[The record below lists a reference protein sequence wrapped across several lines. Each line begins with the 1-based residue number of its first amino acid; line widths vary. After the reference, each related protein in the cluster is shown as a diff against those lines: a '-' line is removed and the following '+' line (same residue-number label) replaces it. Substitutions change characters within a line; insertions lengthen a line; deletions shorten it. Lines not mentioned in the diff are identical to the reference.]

1 MRKLDPIFNPARIAL
16 VDVSPNPNSV
26 GGRVLSNLVGGGF
39 TGVVYPV
46 NPSHEAVLGVPCYP
60 DLAHL
65 PRTPDLAVICSSAE
79 QVPRQVAACG
89 EAGIFGVIIVTA
101 GFKETGEAGRQLEE
115 QIREAR
121 ARFAGMRIL
130 GPNCLGVIVPRLN
143 LNASFAPALPRNGDI
158 AFISQSG
165 ALCASVLDWAL
176 EGGIGFSHFVSIGNA
191 VDVGFGDLIDYFGE
205 DPHTRSIIL
214 YIESITRA
222 RSFMTAAR
230 AFARQKPI
238 LAFKAGRFPASARA
252 AASHTGA
259 MASEDAV
266 YDAAFQRTGIARVG
280 DLADVFDC
288 AELIGRG
295 RLPGGPRLAIVT
307 NAGGPGVIA
316 TDALVA
322 QQGALA
328 QLAPETMARLEADL
342 PPPWSHGNPVDVLG
356 DANPKRV
363 EKAVQHVLADPGV
376 DAVLTIVTPQAMTNP
391 AGTARV
397 LGRLAQSTAKP
408 MLAAWLGGRA
418 MRGSLPILA
427 ENGIAAYPTPE
438 QAVRAFGTLVSYAR
452 NLETLYETPQDVA
465 IQLPYDREDAKRR
478 FVATRLSGG
487 DLLGEDV
494 AKELI
499 ASYGIPVT
507 TPLAAGSAAEAVAAA
522 ERIGYPVVLKV
533 RSPDLTHKT
542 DVGGVALDLANAG
555 MVAAAFDGIV
565 RGARAKRPDARVE
578 GVTVQKMI
586 RAVDAL
592 ELILGVKKDPV
603 FGTVMMAGM
612 GGVGAELLGDR
623 SLGFPPLNER
633 LAKRM
638 LEELR
643 SWPLLTGYRG
653 RKPIHLES
661 LIEVL
666 IRLSYLA
673 ADYPE
678 ISELDINPL
687 LCTPE
692 EVVALDARAV
702 VDRSLVGAKTEP
714 YAHLV
719 LRPYPEKLV
728 RHAALRDGTAVT
740 LRPIRPEDESLW
752 LAMLRSCSKET
763 IYSRFRYLFDWS
775 THAVATRF
783 CYIDYAR
790 EIAIVAEIGEGAG
803 RRLIG
808 VGRLIADPGH
818 EEGEYAVLVVDAF
831 QGKELGGLLTDYCTE
846 IARSWKLKRVVA
858 QTTTDNRAMIAV
870 FARRGFTVVEGE
882 DSTVD
887 VGLDLSPAA
896 TPPAALPPG

>member
-1 MRKLDPIFNPARIAL
+1 MDVHNLDCVFNPGRIAL

-26 GGRVLSNLVGGGF
+26 GGKVLGNLVGGGF
-39 TGVVYPV
+39 NGVVYPV
-46 NPSHEAVLGVPCYP
+46 NAAHEAVMGVPCYP
-60 DLAHL
+60 DLARV
-65 PRTPDLAVICSSAE
+65 PRTPDLAIICSPAE

-89 EAGIFGVIIVTA
+89 EAGIRGLIIVSA
-101 GFKETGEAGRQLEE
+101 GFKETGDAGMRLEQ

-121 ARFAGMRIL
+121 ARFDGMRIL

-143 LNASFAPALPRNGDI
+143 LNASFAPALPKNGDI

-176 EGGIGFSHFVSIGNA
+176 EAGIGFSHFVSIGNA
-191 VDVGFGDLIDYFGE
+191 LDVDFGDLIDYFGE

-214 YIESITRA
+214 YIESITQA
-222 RSFMTAAR
+222 RGFMTAAR

-238 LAFKAGRFPASARA
+238 IAFKAGRFPASARA

-266 YDAAFQRTGIARVG
+266 YDAAFQRTGIARVR
-280 DLADVFDC
+280 DLGDVFDC

-295 RLPGGPRLAIVT
+295 RLPAGARLGIVT

-328 QLAPETMARLEADL
+328 QLSPETMARLEADL

-356 DANPKRV
+356 DANPKRI
-363 EKAVQHVLADPGV
+363 EKAVQAVLEDPGV
-376 DAVLTIVTPQAMTNP
+376 DALLTIITPQAMTNP
-391 AGTARV
+391 AGTARA
-397 LGRLAQSTAKP
+397 LGRLTQRSPKP
-408 MLAAWLGGRA
+408 LLAAWLGGRA

-427 ENGIAAYPTPE
+427 ENGIAAYATPE
-438 QAVRAFGTLVSYAR
+438 QAVRAFGTLVAYAR
-452 NLETLYETPQDVA
+452 NLETLYETPKDVA
-465 IQLPYDREDAKRR
+465 IQLPYDRADAKRR
-478 FVATRLSGG
+478 FVAERLGA
-487 DLLGEDV
+487 DDVLREDV
-494 AKELI
+494 AKELL

-507 TPLAAGSAAEAVAAA
+507 APAVAATA
-522 ERIGYPVVLKV
+522 VDAVAIADRIGYPVVLKV

-555 MVAAAFDGIV
+555 MVAAAYDAIV
-565 RGARAKRPDARVE
+565 RAARERRPDARLE

-586 RAVDAL
+586 RAEDSL
-592 ELILGVKKDPV
+592 ELIVGIKKDPV
-603 FGTVMMAGM
+603 FGTVILAGM

-643 SWPLLTGYRG
+643 MWPLFTGYRG
-653 RKPIHLES
+653 RKPINVEALV
-661 LIEVL
+661 EVL

-678 ISELDINPL
+678 ITELDINPL
-687 LCTPE
+687 LCTPT

-702 VDRSLVGAKTEP
+702 VDRSLVGADVEP

-728 RHAALRDGTAVT
+728 SRIALKDGTAVT

-790 EIAIVAEIGEGAG
+790 EIAIVAEIGEGDE

-808 VGRLIADPGH
+808 VGRLVADPSH
-818 EEGEYAVLVVDAF
+818 EEGEYAALVVDAF
-831 QGKELGGLLTDYCTE
+831 QHRDLGGILTDYCIE
-846 IARSWKLKRVVA
+846 IAGSWKLKRVVA

-870 FARRGFTVVEGE
+870 FARRGFTIVQGE
-882 DSTVD
+882 DSGVD
-887 VGLDLSPAA
+887 VSLELSPGSV
-896 TPPAALPPG
+896 TALRR

>member
-1 MRKLDPIFNPARIAL
+1 MDVHNLDCVFNPGRIAL

-26 GGRVLSNLVGGGF
+26 GGKVLGNLVGGGF
-39 TGVVYPV
+39 NGVVYPV
-46 NPSHEAVLGVPCYP
+46 NAAHEAVMGVPCYP
-60 DLAHL
+60 DLARV
-65 PRTPDLAVICSSAE
+65 PRTPDLAIICSPAE

-89 EAGIFGVIIVTA
+89 EAGIRGLIIVSA
-101 GFKETGEAGRQLEE
+101 GFKETGEAGERLEQ

-121 ARFAGMRIL
+121 ARFDGMRIL

-143 LNASFAPALPRNGDI
+143 LNASFAPALPKNGDI

-176 EGGIGFSHFVSIGNA
+176 EAGIGFSHFVSIGNA
-191 VDVGFGDLIDYFGE
+191 LDVDFGDLIDYFGE

-214 YIESITRA
+214 YIESITQA
-222 RSFMTAAR
+222 RGFMTAAR

-238 LAFKAGRFPASARA
+238 IAFKAGRFPASARA

-266 YDAAFQRTGIARVG
+266 YDAAFQRTGIARVR
-280 DLADVFDC
+280 DLGDVFDC

-295 RLPGGPRLAIVT
+295 RLPAGARLGIVT

-328 QLAPETMARLEADL
+328 QLSPETMARLEADL

-356 DANPKRV
+356 DANPKRI
-363 EKAVQHVLADPGV
+363 EKAVQAVLEDPGV
-376 DAVLTIVTPQAMTNP
+376 DALLTIITPQAMTNP
-391 AGTARV
+391 AGTARA
-397 LGRLAQSTAKP
+397 LGRLTQRSPKP
-408 MLAAWLGGRA
+408 LLAAWLGGRA

-427 ENGIAAYPTPE
+427 ENGIAAYATPE
-438 QAVRAFGTLVSYAR
+438 QAVRAFGTLVAYAR
-452 NLETLYETPQDVA
+452 NLETLYETPKDVA
-465 IQLPYDREDAKRR
+465 IQLPYDRADAKRR
-478 FVATRLSGG
+478 FVAERLGA
-487 DLLGEDV
+487 DDVLREDV
-494 AKELI
+494 AKELL

-507 TPLAAGSAAEAVAAA
+507 APAVAATA
-522 ERIGYPVVLKV
+522 VDAVAIADRIGYPVVLKV

-555 MVAAAFDGIV
+555 MVAAAYDAIV
-565 RGARAKRPDARVE
+565 RAARERRPDARLE

-586 RAVDAL
+586 RAEDSL
-592 ELILGVKKDPV
+592 ELIVGIKKDPV
-603 FGTVMMAGM
+603 FGTVILAGM

-643 SWPLLTGYRG
+643 MWPLFTGYRG
-653 RKPIHLES
+653 RKPINVEALV
-661 LIEVL
+661 EVL

-678 ISELDINPL
+678 ITELDINPL
-687 LCTPE
+687 LCTPT

-702 VDRSLVGAKTEP
+702 VDRSLVGADVEP

-728 RHAALRDGTAVT
+728 SRIALKDGTAVT

-790 EIAIVAEIGEGAG
+790 EIAIVAEIGEGDE

-808 VGRLIADPGH
+808 VGRLVADPSH
-818 EEGEYAVLVVDAF
+818 EEGEYAALVVDAF
-831 QGKELGGLLTDYCTE
+831 QHRDLGGILTDYCIE
-846 IARSWKLKRVVA
+846 IAGSWKLKRVVA

-870 FARRGFTVVEGE
+870 FARRGFTIVQGE
-882 DSTVD
+882 DSGVD
-887 VGLDLSPAA
+887 VSLELSPGSV
-896 TPPAALPPG
+896 TALRR